1 MSVLARQISSS
12 TAESPEWKDSPELL
26 PALLAG
32 AWSTCS
38 EKDKLILKQLAG
50 YTDYSQVEN
59 PLRLLTKRRDSP
71 IDRVDDIWSLRSSV
85 DAFVHL
91 GYLLGEEHLERF
103 EKAVREVFSY
113 IPEPPKAEDLFVPD
127 NGIKTSYSS
136 WLRNGMTTVLL
147 HMAILHE
154 QAEFRV
160 TGMTPQDF
168 VNKIVQSIPGLA
180 NDHRLF
186 VSLRDQLPLLAEAA
200 PGPFLDALEQLL
212 KGNGEMIAPI
222 FNEDKGLLTPRSHYH
237 GLKWALEALAWEQTY
252 LLRAAICLA
261 KLAVIDPGGTYSDRP
276 LNSLRTIFLAWS
288 PNTWAPVKVRNAIIK
303 KIITIV
309 PSIGW
314 SLLQNLLPRSH
325 DTSDQNQKMK
335 FRESDK
341 DVEKLTWG
349 VVWEGQIFIIQEAIK
364 LAGILP
370 TRWEILISHLSSF
383 PENAIDE
390 TLSHLELCLSQQ
402 TEEDQFIV
410 WEALRHEYS
419 RHKKYSD
426 ANWAFKFES
435 MEKIAKILDNYKP
448 IDMVRASL
456 WIFNDWDSDIE
467 ESIENAG
474 GIFSSVE
481 EMRSEKLREI
491 YFTLGLSGVKDLFQQ
506 VNNVFI
512 AARHISALSLD
523 EEKLNDL
530 FVMLINNKKNIDEVC
545 GLLMQYGVE
554 CFGAEWLNKIKVY
567 FKQFKITPDRAGK
580 ILASLRDSQEIW
592 SIIEGF
598 EDNINEKYWLQKQPI
613 AMMGKTSDL
622 FVLMDKY
629 IERGRGLAA
638 IISANQRLSEIPSTT
653 LLYLLDIVVKEIN
666 SQDIQFDT
674 MLSYY
679 VKKVFDELKQ
689 RNDVSETDL
698 AFKEMTYLPC
708 FPDSD
713 EPLILHRLMMK
724 KPEVFI
730 EAICIVY
737 RSDEDEQTEPSEL
750 EVKRATSIY
759 RLLEKLRILPGQ
771 IDNEID
777 QDKLEDWCENV
788 RHLAKLHHR
797 QEITDHVIGK
807 ILAHAPNSSVDNS
820 WPHEAIRHI
829 IEILSSDEL
838 EQGIQIGRYNKRGV
852 FARMRYEG
860 GNQERILAEQ
870 YREWANSMPHC
881 VRTSAMLFRIADEWE
896 YSAKNADIRAAKADL
911 K

>member
-1 MSVLARQISSS
+1 
-12 TAESPEWKDSPELL
+12 
-26 PALLAG
+26 
-32 AWSTCS
+32 
-38 EKDKLILKQLAG
+38 
-50 YTDYSQVEN
+50 
-59 PLRLLTKRRDSP
+59 
-71 IDRVDDIWSLRSSV
+71 
-85 DAFVHL
+85 
-91 GYLLGEEHLERF
+91 
-103 EKAVREVFSY
+103 
-113 IPEPPKAEDLFVPD
+113 
-127 NGIKTSYSS
+127 
-136 WLRNGMTTVLL
+136 
-147 HMAILHE
+147 
-154 QAEFRV
+154 
-160 TGMTPQDF
+160 
-168 VNKIVQSIPGLA
+168 
-180 NDHRLF
+180 
-186 VSLRDQLPLLAEAA
+186 
-200 PGPFLDALEQLL
+200 
-212 KGNGEMIAPI
+212 
-222 FNEDKGLLTPRSHYH
+222 
-237 GLKWALEALAWEQTY
+237 
-252 LLRAAICLA
+252 
-261 KLAVIDPGGTYSDRP
+261 
-276 LNSLRTIFLAWS
+276 
-288 PNTWAPVKVRNAIIK
+288 
-303 KIITIV
+303 
-309 PSIGW
+309 
-314 SLLQNLLPRSH
+314 
-325 DTSDQNQKMK
+325 MK

-349 VVWEGQIFIIQEAIK
+349 VVWEGQLFIIQEAIK

-370 TRWEILISHLSSF
+370 TRWKILISHLSSF

-390 TLSHLELCLSQQ
+390 TLAHLELCLSKQND
-402 TEEDQFIV
+402 EDQFIV

-426 ANWAFKFES
+426 ANWAFKVES
-435 MEKIAKILDNYKP
+435 MEKIAKILDDYKP
-448 IDMVRASL
+448 NDIVRASL

-474 GIFSSVE
+474 GILSSVE

-491 YFTLGLSGVKDLFQQ
+491 YFTLGLPGVKDLFQQ

-512 AARHISALSLD
+512 AAKHISALSLD

-530 FVMLINNKKNIDEVC
+530 FVMLINNKKNIDEAC
-545 GLLMQYGVE
+545 GLLIQYGVE
-554 CFGAEWLNKIKVY
+554 RFGTEWLNKIKVY
-567 FKQFKITPDRAGK
+567 FKQFEITPDRAGK

-592 SIIEGF
+592 NIIERF
-598 EDNINEKYWLQKQPI
+598 EDNISEKYWLQKQPI

-622 FVLMDKY
+622 FVIMDKY

-638 IISANQRLSEIPSTT
+638 IISASQRLSEIPSTT

-689 RNDVSETDL
+689 RSDVSETDL

-708 FPDSD
+708 FPDRD

-759 RLLEKLRILPGQ
+759 RLLEKLQILPGQ

-797 QEITDHVIGK
+797 LEITDHVVGK

-852 FARMRYEG
+852 FTRMLYEG
-860 GNQERILAEQ
+860 GNQERKLAEQ

-896 YSAKNADIRAAKADL
+896 YSAKHADIRAAKADL
-911 K
+911 N

>member
-1 MSVLARQISSS
+1 
-12 TAESPEWKDSPELL
+12 
-26 PALLAG
+26 
-32 AWSTCS
+32 
-38 EKDKLILKQLAG
+38 
-50 YTDYSQVEN
+50 
-59 PLRLLTKRRDSP
+59 
-71 IDRVDDIWSLRSSV
+71 
-85 DAFVHL
+85 
-91 GYLLGEEHLERF
+91 
-103 EKAVREVFSY
+103 
-113 IPEPPKAEDLFVPD
+113 
-127 NGIKTSYSS
+127 
-136 WLRNGMTTVLL
+136 
-147 HMAILHE
+147 
-154 QAEFRV
+154 
-160 TGMTPQDF
+160 
-168 VNKIVQSIPGLA
+168 
-180 NDHRLF
+180 
-186 VSLRDQLPLLAEAA
+186 
-200 PGPFLDALEQLL
+200 
-212 KGNGEMIAPI
+212 
-222 FNEDKGLLTPRSHYH
+222 
-237 GLKWALEALAWEQTY
+237 
-252 LLRAAICLA
+252 
-261 KLAVIDPGGTYSDRP
+261 
-276 LNSLRTIFLAWS
+276 
-288 PNTWAPVKVRNAIIK
+288 
-303 KIITIV
+303 
-309 PSIGW
+309 
-314 SLLQNLLPRSH
+314 
-325 DTSDQNQKMK
+325 
-335 FRESDK
+335 
-341 DVEKLTWG
+341 
-349 VVWEGQIFIIQEAIK
+349 
-364 LAGILP
+364 
-370 TRWEILISHLSSF
+370 
-383 PENAIDE
+383 
-390 TLSHLELCLSQQ
+390 
-402 TEEDQFIV
+402 
-410 WEALRHEYS
+410 
-419 RHKKYSD
+419 
-426 ANWAFKFES
+426 
-435 MEKIAKILDNYKP
+435 
-448 IDMVRASL
+448 
-456 WIFNDWDSDIE
+456 
-467 ESIENAG
+467 
-474 GIFSSVE
+474 
-481 EMRSEKLREI
+481 
-491 YFTLGLSGVKDLFQQ
+491 
-506 VNNVFI
+506 
-512 AARHISALSLD
+512 
-523 EEKLNDL
+523 
-530 FVMLINNKKNIDEVC
+530 
-545 GLLMQYGVE
+545 
-554 CFGAEWLNKIKVY
+554 
-567 FKQFKITPDRAGK
+567 
-580 ILASLRDSQEIW
+580 
-592 SIIEGF
+592 
-598 EDNINEKYWLQKQPI
+598 YWLQKQPI

>member
-1 MSVLARQISSS
+1 
-12 TAESPEWKDSPELL
+12 
-26 PALLAG
+26 
-32 AWSTCS
+32 
-38 EKDKLILKQLAG
+38 
-50 YTDYSQVEN
+50 
-59 PLRLLTKRRDSP
+59 
-71 IDRVDDIWSLRSSV
+71 
-85 DAFVHL
+85 
-91 GYLLGEEHLERF
+91 
-103 EKAVREVFSY
+103 
-113 IPEPPKAEDLFVPD
+113 
-127 NGIKTSYSS
+127 
-136 WLRNGMTTVLL
+136 
-147 HMAILHE
+147 
-154 QAEFRV
+154 
-160 TGMTPQDF
+160 
-168 VNKIVQSIPGLA
+168 
-180 NDHRLF
+180 
-186 VSLRDQLPLLAEAA
+186 
-200 PGPFLDALEQLL
+200 
-212 KGNGEMIAPI
+212 
-222 FNEDKGLLTPRSHYH
+222 
-237 GLKWALEALAWEQTY
+237 
-252 LLRAAICLA
+252 
-261 KLAVIDPGGTYSDRP
+261 
-276 LNSLRTIFLAWS
+276 
-288 PNTWAPVKVRNAIIK
+288 
-303 KIITIV
+303 
-309 PSIGW
+309 
-314 SLLQNLLPRSH
+314 
-325 DTSDQNQKMK
+325 MK

-349 VVWEGQIFIIQEAIK
+349 VVWEGQLFIIQEAIK

-370 TRWEILISHLSSF
+370 TRWKILISHLSSF
-383 PENAIDE
+383 PEKAIDE
-390 TLSHLELCLSQQ
+390 TLAHLKLCLSKQND
-402 TEEDQFIV
+402 EDQFIV

-426 ANWAFKFES
+426 ANWAFKVES
-435 MEKIAKILDNYKP
+435 MEKIAKILDDYKP
-448 IDMVRASL
+448 NDIVRASL

-474 GIFSSVE
+474 GILSSVE

-491 YFTLGLSGVKDLFQQ
+491 YFTLGLPGVKDLFQQ

-512 AARHISALSLD
+512 AAKHISALSLD

-530 FVMLINNKKNIDEVC
+530 FVMLINNKKNIDEAC
-545 GLLMQYGVE
+545 GLLIQYGVDR
-554 CFGAEWLNKIKVY
+554 FGTEWLNKIKVY
-567 FKQFKITPDRAGK
+567 FKQFEITPDRAGK

-592 SIIEGF
+592 NIIERF
-598 EDNINEKYWLQKQPI
+598 EDNISEKYWLQKQPI

-622 FVLMDKY
+622 FVIMDKY

-638 IISANQRLSEIPSTT
+638 IISASQRLSEIPSTT

-689 RNDVSETDL
+689 RSDVSETDL

-708 FPDSD
+708 FPDRD

-759 RLLEKLRILPGQ
+759 RLLEKLQILPGQ

-797 QEITDHVIGK
+797 LEITDHVVGK
-807 ILAHAPNSSVDNS
+807 ILAHAPNSSIDNS

-852 FARMRYEG
+852 FTRMLYEG
-860 GNQERILAEQ
+860 GNQERKLAEQ

-896 YSAKNADIRAAKADL
+896 YSAKHADIRAAKADL
-911 K
+911 N